1 MVKTKMNYK
10 KETEGT
16 IVYSEDQSSGEAPI
30 IGTLYLKKYA
40 AAKLGNP
47 KTIEVTVTAGK

>member
-40 AAKLGNP
+40 AAKIGNP
-47 KTIEVTVTAGK
+47 KAITVTVDKA